1 MSGKTLRLFVLAA
14 VSLPVIAFAQQA
26 ADIVIEHD
34 VAMQTRDGVTLKAD
48 VYRPAGNGSFPLLL
62 QRTPYNKDA
71 MAGFA
76 RQAVAR
82 GFMVV
87 IQDVRGRYT
96 SGRRVVPLQARAR

>member
-1 MSGKTLRLFVLAA
+1 
-14 VSLPVIAFAQQA
+14 
-26 ADIVIEHD
+26 
-34 VAMQTRDGVTLKAD
+34 
-48 VYRPAGNGSFPLLL
+48 
-62 QRTPYNKDA
+62 

-96 SGRRVVPLQARAR
+96 SERRVVPLQARER